1 MEMNSQDFKFFQH
14 FLSQNCGIILSD
26 TKHYLVKNRLS
37 SLLASFN
44 LSSYQ
49 ELILLLRQNPSSKL
63 AVAVIDAMT
72 TNETYWFRDENQFKD
87 LSETLLP
94 LLAQKRTPL
103 RIWSAACSTGQE
115 PYSISMC
122 IDDYVTRTG
131 KSLNAR
137 IIGTDISDTVLAQ
150 AKNAVYSESELLRG
164 IDSERK
170 QRYFNAVEGGG
181 YRLKSQTVAR
191 VDFQCLNL
199 LRPFNSMGRF
209 DIIFCRNV
217 LIYFSDDVKRDILSR
232 MLVLLEPDGVLYLS
246 STEQMPVDVNGFIAV
261 RDQRSRYYKK
271 SIPLLRQ

>member
-1 MEMNSQDFKFFQH
+1 MEMNSQEFKFFQH

-49 ELILLLRQNPSSKL
+49 DLILLLKQNPGSKV

-87 LSETLLP
+87 LSDTLLP
-94 LLAQKRTPL
+94 LLAQKRSSL

-122 IDDYVTRTG
+122 IDDYVNRTG

-137 IIGTDISDTVLAQ
+137 IVGTDISDTVLAQ
-150 AKNAVYSESELLRG
+150 AKNAVYTESALLRG

-170 QRYFNAVEGGG
+170 QRYFNAVEGG
-181 YRLKSQTVAR
+181 YKLKSQIGSR

-199 LRPFNSMGRF
+199 LRSFNSMGRF

-217 LIYFSDDVKRDILSR
+217 LIYFSDEVKHDILTR
-232 MLVLLEPDGVLYLS
+232 MLALLEPDGLLYLS
-246 STEQMPVDVNGFIAV
+246 STEQMPVGVNGFVTV

-271 SIPLLRQ
+271 NSS